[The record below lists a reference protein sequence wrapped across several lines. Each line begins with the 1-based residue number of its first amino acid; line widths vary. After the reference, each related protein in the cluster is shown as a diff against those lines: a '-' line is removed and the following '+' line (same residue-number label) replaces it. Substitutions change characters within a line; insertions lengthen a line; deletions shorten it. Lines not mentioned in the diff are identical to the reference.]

1 MGRDKPMQIKAKES
15 KQFFWYNPQGVFY
28 TDESYECTRMID
40 TIEMSI
46 RKNKILTKDIM
57 NPDNWIHQRKDGRN
71 AKEIC
76 TFRITN
82 QDLKH

>member
-15 KQFFWYNPQGVFY
+15 KKFFWYDPQEVFY
-28 TDESYECTRMID
+28 IDESYECTRMID

-57 NPDNWIHQRKDGRN
+57 NPDN
-71 AKEIC
+71 
-76 TFRITN
+76 
-82 QDLKH
+82 

>member
-1 MGRDKPMQIKAKES
+1 MQIKVKES

-57 NPDNWIHQRKDGRN
+57 NPDN
-71 AKEIC
+71 
-76 TFRITN
+76 
-82 QDLKH
+82 

>member
-57 NPDNWIHQRKDGRN
+57 NPDNWIHQRKEGRN